1 MSRVVN
7 VRKFELRKLGY
18 NDLEHW
24 LAASPDHV
32 YIGRSMVHYVKGAV
46 GSKWANPYKGDKQ
59 GREKR
64 IQKYEEHLRNTPE
77 LIENI
82 MELDGK
88 IIGCWCHPEPCHGD
102 VIVKSFYAYDFINLT
117 LEAPGSFWAAFQH

>member
-1 MSRVVN
+1 MSRVYN

-77 LIENI
+77 LIDNI

-102 VIVKSFYAYDFINLT
+102 VIVKILREKALRDKRNQLV
-117 LEAPGSFWAAFQH
+117 